1 MTMPEPGHGLRFT
14 VVIDGHPLGNWQKCE
29 GLSVS
34 YDIEEYKEG
43 GLNGYVHRI
52 PGRAKYETIKLTRPV
67 DSTSSSVAA
76 WVASVQAYTSRGTA
90 QIAVLDP
97 TGQPVTVYSLAGVFP
112 SKYSGPSLDIGSNT
126 IAMESLELIH
136 NGFLGP
142 R

>member
-1 MTMPEPGHGLRFT
+1 VSMPEPGIGLRFT
-14 VVIDGHPLGNWQKCE
+14 VVIDGHQLGNWQKCE

-52 PGRAKYETIKLTRPV
+52 PGRVKYETIKLTRPV
-67 DSTSSSVAA
+67 DPTSSQVAA
-76 WVASVQAYTSRGTA
+76 WVATIQSHTTRGTA
-90 QIAVLDP
+90 QISVLDA
-97 TGQPVTVYSLAGVFP
+97 TGKPVTTYSLSGVFP
-112 SKYSGPSLDIGSNT
+112 SKYSGPNLDIGSNV

-142 R
+142 G

>member
-1 MTMPEPGHGLRFT
+1 MSMPEPGIGLHFT
-14 VVIDGHPLGNWQKCE
+14 VVIDGHPMGNWQKCE
-29 GLSVS
+29 GLTVS

-52 PGRAKYETIKLTRPV
+52 PGRVKYETIKLTRPV
-67 DSTSSSVAA
+67 DPSSSAVAA
-76 WVASVQAYTSRGTA
+76 WVASIQAVTNRGTA
-90 QIAVLDP
+90 QIAVLDA
-97 TGQPVTVYSLAGVFP
+97 TGKPVTVYSLTGVFP
-112 SKYSGPSLDIGSNT
+112 SKYSGPNLDIGSNQ